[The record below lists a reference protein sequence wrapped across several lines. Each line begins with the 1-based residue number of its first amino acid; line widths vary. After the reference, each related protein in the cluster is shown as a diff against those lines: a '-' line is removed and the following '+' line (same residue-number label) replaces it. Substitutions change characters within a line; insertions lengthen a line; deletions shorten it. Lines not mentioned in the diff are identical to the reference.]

1 MDVSR
6 LEGIPGIVDE
16 GHISG
21 LVERSVIIRDG
32 NKALAGGIAM
42 SWRGGRAKIKKI
54 IVDGDEVEEGE
65 RTSIIIS
72 KRYP

>member
-42 SWRGGRAKIKKI
+42 SWR
-54 IVDGDEVEEGE
+54 EGE
-65 RTSIIIS
+65 DKEDNCGR
-72 KRYP
+72 R